1 MLRDDMQKIDVVL
14 LGCLL
19 ALACLGLTVLYAAV
33 YQGNHVIFQKQVMY
47 WAVGL
52 LLFFGMSLVPLRV
65 FALSAWPF
73 YLLSLL
79 CLALVPVIGSVH
91 MGARRWLDLGVVS
104 FQPSEMIKWALML
117 VLAHWFA
124 SREPDS
130 LKNFGVAVMLAGVPA
145 ALIVIQPDLGTTL
158 VLLFAAVMVLI
169 ASGFAWRW
177 LLGALAA
184 SPAVGYFL
192 WQHMHDY
199 QKQRV
204 LTFID
209 PQSDPLGAG
218 YHVIQ
223 SMIAIGSG
231 GLFGKGFLEGTQ
243 VRLHFLPEQ
252 HTDFIFSVLAEEGG
266 LLGVL
271 VLLVLY
277 GLLISRMLS
286 VAAHAHTRFGSLLAT
301 GISAIFTLY
310 MFVNIGMVSGI
321 LPVVG
326 VPLPFVSYGG
336 SALLTM
342 LLALG
347 IVMRIS
353 IESQG
358 QVPWQRANH
367 PMVL

>member
-1 MLRDDMQKIDVVL
+1 MMLDALRRMDKL
-14 LGCLL
+14 LLLCLFLL
-19 ALACLGLTVLYAAV
+19 AAVGLTVLYAAV
-33 YQGNHVIFQKQVMY
+33 YQGNHLIFQKQMMY
-47 WAVGL
+47 WLA
-52 LLFFGMSLVPLRV
+52 GMTVFYAMCLIPLRV
-65 FALSAWPF
+65 FALVAWPV
-73 YLLSLL
+73 YLLALIA
-79 CLALVPVIGSVH
+79 LALVPLIGDVH
-91 MGARRWLDLGVVS
+91 MGARRWLDLGIVS
-104 FQPSEMIKWALML
+104 FQPSEMMKWALML
-117 VLAHWFA
+117 ILAHWFA

-130 LKNFGVAVMLAGVPA
+130 WIHFLVPLGLSLMPA

-158 VLLFAAVMVLI
+158 VLLSAALAMLI
-169 ASGFAWRW
+169 ASGFFWRW
-177 LLGALAA
+177 LLGALAV
-184 SPAVGYFL
+184 SPVILYFL

-209 PQSDPLGAG
+209 PQTDPLGAG

-266 LLGVL
+266 LVAVGVL
-271 VLLVLY
+271 LAIY
-277 GLLISRMLS
+277 ALLISRMLV
-286 VAAHAHTRFGSLLAT
+286 VAGKAHTRFGSLLVT
-301 GISAIFTLY
+301 GIAAIFMLY
-310 MFVNIGMVSGI
+310 VFVNIGMVSGI

-342 LLALG
+342 IAALG
-347 IVMRIS
+347 IVMRVA
-353 IESQG
+353 IESKDTL
-358 QVPWQRANH
+358 PWQRAGS
-367 PMVL
+367 PLV

>member
-1 MLRDDMQKIDVVL
+1 MLREHVQKLDKILLLCLCVL
-14 LGCLL
+14 
-19 ALACLGLTVLYAAV
+19 AALGLTVVYAAV
-33 YQGNHVIFQKQVMY
+33 YQGNHAIFHKQMMY
-47 WAVGL
+47 WGVGL
-52 LLFFGMSLVPLRV
+52 LFLLGMCLVPLRI
-65 FALSAWPF
+65 FALAAWPF
-73 YLLSLL
+73 YVLSLL
-79 CLALVPVIGSVH
+79 CLALVPVIGDVH
-91 MGARRWLDLGVVS
+91 MGARRWLDLGIVS
-104 FQPSEMIKWALML
+104 FQPSEMMKWALML

-124 SREPDS
+124 AREPDS
-130 LKNFGVAVMLAGVPA
+130 LKNFFVAAVLAGVPA

-158 VLLFAAVMVLI
+158 VLLFAAVVVLI

-177 LLGALAA
+177 VLGALAI
-184 SPAVGYFL
+184 SPIVGYFL
-192 WQHMHDY
+192 WQHMHTY

-231 GLFGKGFLEGTQ
+231 GLFGKGFLQGTQ

-266 LLGVL
+266 LFAVL
-271 VLLVLY
+271 VLLLLY
-277 GLLISRMLS
+277 GVLISRMLS
-286 VAAHAHTRFGSLLAT
+286 IAAHAHTRFGSLLVT
-301 GISAIFTLY
+301 GISAIFMLY
-310 MFVNIGMVSGI
+310 VFVNIGMVSGV

-347 IVMRIS
+347 IVMRVG

-358 QVPWQRANH
+358 QIPWQRANH